1 MVRDTVMRLAYTP
14 PYTPGRVL
22 GLLRAPSLTDALRG
36 RTVLI
41 TGASSGIGHSTAT
54 KLANAGAHVLLV
66 ARKAETLEEVRAE
79 ITAAGGSAD
88 VHPCD
93 LTDPDAIDGLVA
105 DVLAAHGGV
114 DVLINN
120 AGLSIRRSVG
130 QSVERPRDRER
141 VMALNFHGAVNLTL
155 GLLGAMRD
163 RGGGQVINVST
174 MGVIASPPRFS
185 AYVASKAALDAFS
198 RTLANETR
206 HSGIR
211 VTTVHMPLVRTPMIA
226 PTAAY
231 ADAAA
236 LTPRQAADLIAEA
249 IRTRPTHVSP
259 RAAMA
264 IHLARTFAPGP
275 FETLMNQ
282 AYLASRPLADS
293 EAAGAGRALAR
304 RVGRA
309 LSIRV

>member
-1 MVRDTVMRLAYTP
+1 VCD
-14 PYTPGRVL
+14 
-22 GLLRAPSLTDALRG
+22 
-36 RTVLI
+36 
-41 TGASSGIGHSTAT
+41 
-54 KLANAGAHVLLV
+54 V
-66 ARKAETLEEVRAE
+66 A
-79 ITAAGGSAD
+79 
-88 VHPCD
+88 
-93 LTDPDAIDGLVA
+93 DPDAIDGLVA

-130 QSVERPRDRER
+130 QSVERARDRER

-155 GLLGAMRD
+155 GLLGAMRQ
-163 RGGGQVINVST
+163 RGRGQVINVST

-236 LTPRQAADLIAEA
+236 LTPGQAADLIAEA

-259 RAAMA
+259 RAAVVLN
-264 IHLARTFAPGP
+264 LARTLAPGP
-275 FETLMNQ
+275 FESVMNQ
-282 AYLASRPLADS
+282 AYLASRPLAD
-293 EAAGAGRALAR
+293 GAVTGTGRDLVR

-309 LSIRV
+309 LSIRM